1 MKYSTRV
8 RNYLWNHNSPL
19 APSRL
24 HQLSDALLLPAS
36 CNNMTVM
43 STGTRRSIENHE
55 CRKSGA
61 KRNCIIMQKNQNIYM
76 CFVVSVCLQL
86 ISHKLRQLGEVAAR
100 TEWAGGRAE
109 PEFLPHFSHVTHR
122 KHKLTLTCCLDIVL
136 SYCIQ
141 MCQRP
146 ASLPLLLRCG
156 HQHITII

>member
-61 KRNCIIMQKNQNIYM
+61 KRNCIIMQKNQNIYVFC
-76 CFVVSVCLQL
+76 CFCVSAADFPQTQAASTVVL
-86 ISHKLRQLGEVAAR
+86 SHKHSRSLSALCTPVEIVWIRRSSCSDGVSR
-100 TEWAGGRAE
+100 RPCWTRV
-109 PEFLPHFSHVTHR
+109 FTTF
-122 KHKLTLTCCLDIVL
+122 LTCN
-136 SYCIQ
+136 SQ
-141 MCQRP
+141 K
-146 ASLPLLLRCG
+146 
-156 HQHITII
+156 T